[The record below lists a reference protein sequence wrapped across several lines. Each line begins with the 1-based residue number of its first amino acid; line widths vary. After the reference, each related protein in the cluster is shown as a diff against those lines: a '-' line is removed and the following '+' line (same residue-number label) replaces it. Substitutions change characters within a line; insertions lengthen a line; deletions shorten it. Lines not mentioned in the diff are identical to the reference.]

1 MVRIFES
8 IIIFMNKRKKS
19 PLFLSTFLCLFIVQ
33 IEKNAEEFLK
43 KLEKKDAE
51 LILNKIYSIKENP
64 FRYLK
69 RLQGEK
75 LWRLRI
81 ADYKAIVDVIISM
94 NKIIILRVGH
104 RKNVYD

>member
-1 MVRIFES
+1 MYNI
-8 IIIFMNKRKKS
+8 
-19 PLFLSTFLCLFIVQ
+19 Q
-33 IEKNAEEFLK
+33 IEKNAEDFLK

-51 LILNKIYSIKENP
+51 LILNKIYSIRENP

-81 ADYKAIVDVIISM
+81 ADYRAIIDIVISM
-94 NKIIILRVGH
+94 NKIIVLRIGH

>member
-1 MVRIFES
+1 MYTI
-8 IIIFMNKRKKS
+8 
-19 PLFLSTFLCLFIVQ
+19 Q
-33 IEKNAEEFLK
+33 IEKNAENFLK
-43 KLEKKDAE
+43 KLQTKDAE
-51 LILNKIYSIKENP
+51 IILNKLYSIRDNP

-81 ADYKAIVDVIISM
+81 ADYRAIMDVIISS
-94 NKIIILRVGH
+94 NKIIVLRIGH